1 MKLSSTLAIANMFLA
16 YLSACGPITGNP
28 SRLQADGGYSLD
40 RFKQQTIDAIDQA
53 CGDSKGAGETRVTF
67 DECRLI
73 VAGSAVR
80 ESSWDVDKSCEAW
93 GNQNDPAC
101 GLTQSRWT
109 DARAV
114 DLSCNPSEHTIAG
127 YRCNALTGLRNL
139 RCKADAGAGCDQ
151 WGQGRS
157 LYVGIKK
164 HLGGNQG
171 VFESY
176 KYDMETVY
184 NREDVR
190 KKLNISAPVR
200 SWQEILSV
208 PES

>member
-1 MKLSSTLAIANMFLA
+1 MRASSVLAIASVFLA
-16 YLSACGPITGNP
+16 YLSACGPQTSGR
-28 SRLQADGGYSLD
+28 SRLQAAGSYDLD
-40 RFKQQTIDAIDQA
+40 RLKQQTIAAIDQA
-53 CGDSKGAGETRVTF
+53 CGDGKGAGDTKVTY

-93 GNQNDPAC
+93 GNSNDPAC

-114 DLSCNPSEHTIAG
+114 GLTCNPTEHAVAG
-127 YRCNALTGLRNL
+127 YICNALTGLRNL
-139 RCKADAGAGCDQ
+139 RCKADGGTGCDQ
-151 WGQGRS
+151 WGQGRT
-157 LYVGIKK
+157 LYLGIKK

-184 NREDVR
+184 NRADVR
-190 KKLNISAPVR
+190 QKLNISGPVR
-200 SWQEILSV
+200 PWQEVLSA
-208 PES
+208 PGS